1 MFDYIR
7 DPAEIYKKSFASVRA
22 EADLSG
28 FSDDEAALAVR
39 LIHACGMA
47 DIAAGLEFSEA
58 AVAAGRGALK
68 SGANILV
75 DVEMV
80 RHGIIRASLP
90 ADNKIICTLNG
101 DGVRAKALAKST
113 TRSAAAVDLWGDAM
127 AGAVV
132 AIGNAPTALYRVLE
146 LIEGGAVP
154 PALVCAFPVGFVGA
168 AESKD
173 ALIGHAP
180 ALGVAFVTL
189 KGRRG
194 GSALAAACV
203 NALAGEP

>member
-7 DPAEIYKKSFASVRA
+7 DPAEIYKKSFATVRA

-28 FSDDEAALAVR
+28 FSDAEAALAVR
-39 LIHACGMA
+39 LIHACGMP
-47 DIAAGLEFSEA
+47 DIANDLVFGTDP
-58 AVAAGRGALK
+58 VQVGRDALK
-68 SGANILV
+68 SGATILV

-80 RHGIIRASLP
+80 RHGIIRARL
-90 ADNKIICTLNG
+90 AAANKIICTLHD

-113 TRSAAAVDLWGDAM
+113 TRSAAAVDLWGDAL
-127 AGAVV
+127 AGSVV

-146 LIEGGAVP
+146 LIEGGAAP
-154 PALVCAFPVGFVGA
+154 PAMIAAFPVGFVGA

-173 ALIGHAP
+173 ALIGYAE
-180 ALGVAFVTL
+180 ALGVAFITL
-189 KGRRG
+189 TGRRG

-203 NALAGEP
+203 NALAVEP